1 MQPFSKM
8 QARSKY
14 QVQSPRVGK
23 VKSPLAKTKQQ
34 KYPEQYIYLNKTGK
48 ERKKQQFFGMMK
60 PTTECAIEPEI
71 SAEESLL
78 LRSQIQTHAAEQIQK
93 RIREF
98 LNRQRVAKAVMQQQ
112 DAAAQTQTKIG
123 SQNGTLTL
131 TGKSGRKIQIG
142 KKDPEIEPI
151 SSFLEEEDK
160 TD

>member
-1 MQPFSKM
+1 MRPFSKM
-8 QARSKY
+8 QARASKY

-48 ERKKQQFFGMMK
+48 ERKKQQFFGMKK

-78 LRSQIQTHAAEQIQK
+78 LRSEIQTHAAEQIQK

-98 LNRQRVAKAVMQQQ
+98 LNRQRVAKAVMQ
-112 DAAAQTQTKIG
+112 DTTVQTQTKIG